1 MTYKV
6 IITPPAK
13 RRLDILLKNW
23 VTGRL
28 LKQSEMMQRKQRIV
42 GKIVIVDGMY
52 YELQDYESIFA
63 EEMQFK

>member
-1 MTYKV
+1 M
-6 IITPPAK
+6 
-13 RRLDILLKNW
+13 DILLKNW

-52 YELQDYESIFA
+52 HELQDYESIFA